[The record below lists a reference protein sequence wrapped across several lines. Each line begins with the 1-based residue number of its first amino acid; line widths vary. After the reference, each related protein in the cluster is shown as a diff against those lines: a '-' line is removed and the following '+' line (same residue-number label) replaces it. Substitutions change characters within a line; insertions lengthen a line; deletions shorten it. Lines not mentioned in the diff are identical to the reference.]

1 VIVIDPDFLRLL
13 PVQKLPKTAS
23 WNVDVPASD
32 DGDLCDSAIERGE
45 RGGIVAFRQRD
56 EVVLPGPGID
66 VEITG
71 DGDDGRD
78 RGNARCHEIGEC
90 TAAAVTDENH
100 AARGIFSN
108 QLFERRYNASDRSFA
123 ISRRGPQGWIAA
135 HVFGVAEIASTAEIG
150 ARHRTSR
157 EQVKCHRDLGRRV
170 AGDAPSSVNPGLP
183 IALEKHPQGR
193 RGLLVAGHYDGVRE
207 LRPLNRDDA
216 IGRIEFVIRIER
228 SASGAAGKL
237 QGEHHEHQGQR
248 GAVSA
253 DTRGVTARHAKITK
267 QRQDVIITRR
277 GMGMFVGTTVR
288 SWWLGFGCLVGLGLS
303 GDGNAADPSR
313 AKEGMVSL
321 KDVAVV
327 DCLLP
332 GQVRQLGST
341 TYLTQRRPIRTD
353 AADCRTRGGEYVAY
367 DRADYKSA
375 LNVWMAQAKEGD
387 PEAQTTVG
395 EIFERGL
402 GGTPDYAAAVIWYQ
416 KVVANPKLEDK
427 VRARALFDLGTLYE
441 QGFGVEKD
449 QLKALNL
456 YRRAWGAPADD
467 LVYKSAADHKA
478 EELRASL
485 SQEIADRD
493 KELQVMQKQLQSAEQ
508 QHDSSLATMQ
518 RLVAKLQAAQTA
530 STQALKALPAAAPVS
545 AVRSPAAA
553 PELPPNDRGALD
565 RSLGNFHFGRYY
577 ALIIG
582 NQNYDQMESLKTPL
596 YDASRAAQ
604 LLRDKYGFTVQVI
617 QDGTGVAMLEAL
629 NALNAVLTDNDNLL
643 IYYAG
648 HGYRLKTATT
658 EAGYWLPRNAE
669 RPPNDTFWVPTEQI
683 TANIGRLKA
692 KRVLVVADSC
702 YAGLLS
708 DDPFFFTFS
717 NAAQATQA
725 PSAQL
730 LQYRISKRA
739 RLLIASGGD
748 NPVLDESI
756 DGKNSV
762 FAKTF
767 LDILESNQNILTSP
781 ALFSMVQ
788 GRVKTEAAKSH
799 FAQQPEMKAIKGA
812 GHEAGDFFF
821 VPKGLGKT

>member
-1 VIVIDPDFLRLL
+1 
-13 PVQKLPKTAS
+13 
-23 WNVDVPASD
+23 
-32 DGDLCDSAIERGE
+32 
-45 RGGIVAFRQRD
+45 
-56 EVVLPGPGID
+56 
-66 VEITG
+66 
-71 DGDDGRD
+71 
-78 RGNARCHEIGEC
+78 
-90 TAAAVTDENH
+90 
-100 AARGIFSN
+100 
-108 QLFERRYNASDRSFA
+108 
-123 ISRRGPQGWIAA
+123 
-135 HVFGVAEIASTAEIG
+135 
-150 ARHRTSR
+150 
-157 EQVKCHRDLGRRV
+157 
-170 AGDAPSSVNPGLP
+170 
-183 IALEKHPQGR
+183 
-193 RGLLVAGHYDGVRE
+193 
-207 LRPLNRDDA
+207 
-216 IGRIEFVIRIER
+216 
-228 SASGAAGKL
+228 
-237 QGEHHEHQGQR
+237 
-248 GAVSA
+248 
-253 DTRGVTARHAKITK
+253 
-267 QRQDVIITRR
+267 
-277 GMGMFVGTTVR
+277 MFVGTSAR
-288 SWWLGFGCLVGLGLS
+288 SWWLRLGCLASLGLG
-303 GDGNAADPSR
+303 GVGNAADAGR

-321 KDVAVV
+321 QDVAVV

-402 GGTPDYAAAVIWYQ
+402 GGAPNYAAAVIWYQ
-416 KVVANPKLEDK
+416 KVVDNPKLEDK
-427 VRARALFDLGTLYE
+427 ARARALFDLGTLYE
-441 QGFGVEKD
+441 QGLGVEKD

-467 LVYKSAADHKA
+467 LVYKSAADQKV

-485 SQEIADRD
+485 SLEIADRD
-493 KELQVMQKQLQSAEQ
+493 KELQVMQKQLQAAEQ
-508 QHDSSLATMQ
+508 QKDGSLATMQ
-518 RLVAKLQAAQTA
+518 RLVAKLQAAQAA
-530 STQALKALPAAAPVS
+530 SAQALKALPPAPAS
-545 AVRSPAAA
+545 APASTVRAPASA
-553 PELPPNDRGALD
+553 PELPPIDRGAVD

-596 YDASRAAQ
+596 YDAARAARV
-604 LLRDKYGFTVQVI
+604 LKDKYGFTVQVI
-617 QDGTGVAMLEAL
+617 EDGTGVAMLKAL
-629 NALNAVLTDNDNLL
+629 NELNAVLTDNDNLL

-669 RPPNDTFWVPTEQI
+669 RPPNDTFWVPNEQI

-708 DDPFFFTFS
+708 DDPFFFIF
-717 NAAQATQA
+717 NDAAQAAQA

-730 LQYRISKRA
+730 LQYRIAKRA

-781 ALFSMVQ
+781 ALFSLVK
-788 GRVKTEAAKSH
+788 GRVRDEAAKSH
-799 FAQQPEMKAIKGA
+799 FSQQPEMKAIKGA